1 MNKGWVPLLGFF
13 SITVCHPI
21 LVGIILV
28 LLGELFPTNIRSV
41 SIGIV
46 HGMQYLSFAFATK
59 AFPYFEEWF
68 QFYGLNYY
76 YAAFAVALTLWGMV
90 KIKDIDQM
98 SLVEIERLYGTKMET
113 RGGSKNESE
122 IKDQNCETKL

>member
-1 MNKGWVPLLGFF
+1 
-13 SITVCHPI
+13 
-21 LVGIILV
+21 
-28 LLGELFPTNIRSV
+28 
-41 SIGIV
+41 
-46 HGMQYLSFAFATK
+46 MQYLAFAFSTK

-76 YAAFAVALTLWGMV
+76 YASFAVALTLWGMV

-113 RGGSKNESE
+113 REGSKNKSE
-122 IKDQNCETKL
+122 IKDQNYETHLWNWLIEL